1 MWLTFSIIYLDP
13 LDVILMPAVAFTP
26 DGHRLGHGMGYYDK
40 YLHSYFTRFPN
51 SNQHQTVLIGLAFR
65 EQIVDNLPIDENDWK
80 LDIVL
85 SA

>member
-1 MWLTFSIIYLDP
+1 
-13 LDVILMPAVAFTP
+13 MPGVAFTHNG
-26 DGHRLGHGMGYYDK
+26 DRLGHGMGYYDK
-40 YLHSYFTRFPN
+40 YLHAYFNRFPN
-51 SNQHQTVLIGLAFR
+51 SNQHRTVLIGLAFR